1 MDKKEIKKETSKKEV
16 KKETE
21 MQKIRK
27 LDDATILNNIENLK
41 KELFNLRFQSAV
53 GKLENTDRIKK
64 AKKAIARMKTVLN
77 ERAHANN

>member
-1 MDKKEIKKETSKKEV
+1 MAKKQVVKETSR
-16 KKETE
+16 KETE

-77 ERAHANN
+77 ERAEANN

>member
-1 MDKKEIKKETSKKEV
+1 MAKKQVVKETSR
-16 KKETE
+16 KETE

-27 LDDATILNNIENLK
+27 LDDATISNNIENLK

-77 ERAHANN
+77 ERANANN